1 MAAASELAQ
10 FVTRFRKWSFQ
21 HVMSLEVVGHRE
33 VHLKLLIAAVER
45 LFQGGAEDNRN
56 IRKAFGND
64 QVQCMSPA
72 VAIFKVD
79 LRFVSRTNR
88 PIVRQDEGGW

>member
-1 MAAASELAQ
+1 MAAGSELAQ
-10 FVTRFRKWSFQ
+10 FVTHFRKWSFQ
-21 HVMSLEVVGHRE
+21 HVISLEVVGHRE
-33 VHLKLLIAAVER
+33 VHLKLLIAAIER

-56 IRKAFGND
+56 IRKTFGNA